1 MKNYFI
7 KQIYNSI
14 FIPLVFVL
22 FFWLIFL
29 FDYLYDLNLVKF
41 GVLPREIKGLIG
53 IITSIF
59 IHANLNHAAS
69 NTLPILILG
78 MMLFYFYKKI
88 AKSIFL
94 WIWLISGIWLW
105 IGGRNDPYQ
114 PNYHIGASTLIY
126 GLASFLFFSGVFR
139 KHLRLMV
146 VSTLVVF
153 LYGSI
158 IWGIFPIQEEIS
170 WEGHLFG
177 AIAGI
182 IVAYNYR
189 KEGPQIKK
197 YNWDNEEDALETGE
211 ENNSQA
217 EIPNQEEKTNEVV
230 TIQYLF
236 KQKKTNDNED
246 QTI

>member
-1 MKNYFI
+1 MKNYFL

-14 FIPLVFVL
+14 FFPLVFVL
-22 FFWLIFL
+22 FFWLVFL
-29 FDYLYDLNLVKF
+29 FDNLYDLNLVKF
-41 GVLPREIKGLIG
+41 GLLPRELRGLLG
-53 IITSIF
+53 IVTSVF
-59 IHANLNHAAS
+59 IHVNLNHAAS

-94 WIWLISGIWLW
+94 WIWIISGIWLW
-105 IGGRNDPYQ
+105 IGGRNNHYH

-158 IWGIFPIQEEIS
+158 IWGIFPIQEQIS

-177 AIAGI
+177 TISGI
-182 IVAYNYR
+182 ILAYNYR

-197 YNWDNEEDALETGE
+197 YNWKDDEDVLETE
-211 ENNSQA
+211 AENNIIA
-217 EIPNQEEKTNEVV
+217 ENTNQEKKINEDVKFKY
-230 TIQYLF
+230 IF
-236 KQKKTNDNED
+236 KQKNSNNDEN

>member
-1 MKNYFI
+1 
-7 KQIYNSI
+7 
-14 FIPLVFVL
+14 
-22 FFWLIFL
+22 
-29 FDYLYDLNLVKF
+29 
-41 GVLPREIKGLIG
+41 
-53 IITSIF
+53 
-59 IHANLNHAAS
+59 
-69 NTLPILILG
+69 
-78 MMLFYFYKKI
+78 
-88 AKSIFL
+88 
-94 WIWLISGIWLW
+94 
-105 IGGRNDPYQ
+105 
-114 PNYHIGASTLIY
+114 
-126 GLASFLFFSGVFR
+126 
-139 KHLRLMV
+139 MV

-197 YNWDNEEDALETGE
+197 YNWDNEEDALETRD
-211 ENNSQA
+211 ENNTQA